1 MISCGCASPKLYENP
16 AFEGPPVEKAAQNH
30 GIQAVYDKKTKQ
42 VRITYSEEATVN
54 DLKRSVAK
62 IIGTDKSNILLE
74 SSPVSKKT
82 SAPETVPEEQ
92 GESLEEKLAAVEA
105 EKKAEEEAAAAKKA
119 AEEEAAAAKKAAEEE
134 AAAAKKAAEL
144 ERKQTLKLE
153 AEKKAAEKKAAEEAA
168 AAKKAA
174 ELERKQTL
182 KLEAEKKKA
191 EEAAAKEAAAKEA
204 AAKEAELK
212 RLADQKERAK
222 KELARMDTAKKE
234 LATPTKASPSKSP
247 QKPLILPKKVS
258 PKSSPNNGLVNSV
271 LKWSVIGVA
280 SLAARAVM
288 GAKPAKKEK
297 AATASASPKSGV
309 NPLKAIG
316 KFGGCVMKDDFAP
329 GVVVRLTA
337 CTLELNEAPIKNHF
351 RI

>member
-62 IIGTDKSNILLE
+62 IIGTEQSNILLE

-153 AEKKAAEKKAAEEAA
+153 AEKK
-168 AAKKAA
+168 
-174 ELERKQTL
+174 
-182 KLEAEKKKA
+182 KA
-191 EEAAAKEAAAKEA
+191 EEAAAKEA

-212 RLADQKERAK
+212 RLAEQKERAK

-280 SLAARAVM
+280 SLAARAIM

>member
-16 AFEGPPVEKAAQNH
+16 AFEGAPVEKAAQNH

-62 IIGTDKSNILLE
+62 IIGTEQSNILLE

-153 AEKKAAEKKAAEEAA
+153 AEKK
-168 AAKKAA
+168 
-174 ELERKQTL
+174 
-182 KLEAEKKKA
+182 KA

-212 RLADQKERAK
+212 RLAEQKERAK

-280 SLAARAVM
+280 SLAARAIM

>member
-1 MISCGCASPKLYENP
+1 
-16 AFEGPPVEKAAQNH
+16 
-30 GIQAVYDKKTKQ
+30 
-42 VRITYSEEATVN
+42 
-54 DLKRSVAK
+54 
-62 IIGTDKSNILLE
+62 
-74 SSPVSKKT
+74 
-82 SAPETVPEEQ
+82 
-92 GESLEEKLAAVEA
+92 
-105 EKKAEEEAAAAKKA
+105 
-119 AEEEAAAAKKAAEEE
+119 
-134 AAAAKKAAEL
+134 
-144 ERKQTLKLE
+144 
-153 AEKKAAEKKAAEEAA
+153 
-168 AAKKAA
+168 
-174 ELERKQTL
+174 L

-204 AAKEAELK
+204 AEREAELK
-212 RLADQKERAK
+212 RLAEQKERAK

-280 SLAARAVM
+280 SLAARAIM

>member
-62 IIGTDKSNILLE
+62 IIGTEQSNILLE

-119 AEEEAAAAKKAAEEE
+119 AEEEAAAAKKAAE
-134 AAAAKKAAEL
+134 
-144 ERKQTLKLE
+144 
-153 AEKKAAEKKAAEEAA
+153 EEAA

-280 SLAARAVM
+280 SLAARAIM

>member
-16 AFEGPPVEKAAQNH
+16 AFEGAPVEKAAQNH

-42 VRITYSEEATVN
+42 IRITYSEEATVN

-62 IIGTDKSNILLE
+62 IIGTDQTNILLE

-119 AEEEAAAAKKAAEEE
+119 AEEEAVAAKKAAEEE

-191 EEAAAKEAAAKEA
+191 EEAAAKEA

-280 SLAARAVM
+280 SLAARAIM

>member
-105 EKKAEEEAAAAKKA
+105 EKKAE
-119 AEEEAAAAKKAAEEE
+119 
-134 AAAAKKAAEL
+134 
-144 ERKQTLKLE
+144 
-153 AEKKAAEKKAAEEAA
+153 EEAA

-280 SLAARAVM
+280 SLAARAIM

>member
-16 AFEGPPVEKAAQNH
+16 AFEGAPVEKAVQNH

-105 EKKAEEEAAAAKKA
+105 EKKAE
-119 AEEEAAAAKKAAEEE
+119 
-134 AAAAKKAAEL
+134 
-144 ERKQTLKLE
+144 
-153 AEKKAAEKKAAEEAA
+153 EEAA

-258 PKSSPNNGLVNSV
+258 PKSSPNNGLANSV

>member
-62 IIGTDKSNILLE
+62 IIGTEQSNILLE

-153 AEKKAAEKKAAEEAA
+153 AEKK
-168 AAKKAA
+168 
-174 ELERKQTL
+174 
-182 KLEAEKKKA
+182 KA
-191 EEAAAKEAAAKEA
+191 EEAAAKEA

-280 SLAARAVM
+280 SLAARAIM